1 MRGSLRRKR
10 ILIPNA
16 SLVAIVVLL
25 AVLQWTELLFPL
37 RGPYP
42 GAMFPTIPAGG
53 QVLAE
58 GFSYRFRDPHR
69 GEIVRFRVRGLLGGP
84 SFRIPSRTISRSPS
98 ALPAFRE
105 TPWPDTMVECS
116 STARRRTTSPRL
128 RSGQSTSSFRP
139 VHVGRDKY
147 FVLGDNR
154 SYAQDSRDFGHVPR
168 RAIFARLVL
177 IVWPFGRFG
186 VPAYNKSLAPP
197 GSRFG

>member
-10 ILIPNA
+10 VLIPIA

-37 RGPYP
+37 RGPCP

-58 GFSYRFRDPHR
+58 GFTYRFRDPHR
-69 GEIVRFRVRGLLGGP
+69 GEIVRFRVRGHLGGP
-84 SFRIPSRTISRSPS
+84 LVPDPKSHDLAISQRIIGVPG
-98 ALPAFRE
+98 
-105 TPWPDTMVECS
+105 DTVAGHNGRMF
-116 STARRRTTSPRL
+116 ANGKKADDIP
-128 RSGQSTSSFRP
+128 TSSFRP
-139 VHVGRDKY
+139 VRVGRDEY

-154 SYAQDSRDFGHVPR
+154 SYAQDSRDFGLVPR

-186 VPAYNKSLAPP
+186 VPAYNKSLVPP
-197 GSRFG
+197 GSRCG